1 MYQSG
6 LSNIYDID
14 VTSNEY
20 ISKQSLNRNIKKLWE
35 NDVALYNM
43 YNNLMNGAV
52 IVDYSSEKV
61 YDYFQLVWYRCK
73 FDNKLYLLRSIVDKN
88 TQNPDIL
95 YDKDSK
101 KLITDTESSNWKNE
115 NEYKTVL
122 DYGIDKKFQTIARE
136 YMLKHQNT
144 INHKY
149 GELSSYNDL
158 DKHLLKRDFSNIQ
171 HTRNENLYPYRT
183 VDFLSNDKSLSNVI
197 LNGYYREYE
206 NKLIEY
212 DIIFRVGYNGKE
224 IYGGEE
230 FDNIQCNNLILF
242 NRSKSSSPTEYN
254 ENQKYFLNTGDYSI
268 FNYKNESKDNFSVL
282 TKSIEHNRNDYVN
295 IYYATIQFP
304 ILFKNLNYMI
314 YNCNVI
320 AQQNSYMDFTPPN
333 PKKVELSY
341 IESCKNNMIFCNKTR
356 KSVTALL
363 ITTPFKDNEP
373 GYASTHGGLQANS
386 FHCKIIGWKE

>member
-73 FDNKLYLLRSIVDKN
+73 FDNKLYLLRSTVDKN

-136 YMLKHQNT
+136 YMLEHQNI
-144 INHKY
+144 INHK
-149 GELSSYNDL
+149 
-158 DKHLLKRDFSNIQ
+158 
-171 HTRNENLYPYRT
+171 
-183 VDFLSNDKSLSNVI
+183 
-197 LNGYYREYE
+197 
-206 NKLIEY
+206 
-212 DIIFRVGYNGKE
+212 
-224 IYGGEE
+224 
-230 FDNIQCNNLILF
+230 
-242 NRSKSSSPTEYN
+242 
-254 ENQKYFLNTGDYSI
+254 
-268 FNYKNESKDNFSVL
+268 
-282 TKSIEHNRNDYVN
+282 
-295 IYYATIQFP
+295 
-304 ILFKNLNYMI
+304 
-314 YNCNVI
+314 
-320 AQQNSYMDFTPPN
+320 
-333 PKKVELSY
+333 
-341 IESCKNNMIFCNKTR
+341 
-356 KSVTALL
+356 
-363 ITTPFKDNEP
+363 
-373 GYASTHGGLQANS
+373 
-386 FHCKIIGWKE
+386 

>member
-43 YNNLMNGAV
+43 YNNLMNGVV

-73 FDNKLYLLRSIVDKN
+73 FDNKLYLLRSTVDKN

-136 YMLKHQNT
+136 YMLEHQNI
-144 INHKY
+144 INHK
-149 GELSSYNDL
+149 
-158 DKHLLKRDFSNIQ
+158 
-171 HTRNENLYPYRT
+171 
-183 VDFLSNDKSLSNVI
+183 
-197 LNGYYREYE
+197 
-206 NKLIEY
+206 
-212 DIIFRVGYNGKE
+212 
-224 IYGGEE
+224 
-230 FDNIQCNNLILF
+230 
-242 NRSKSSSPTEYN
+242 
-254 ENQKYFLNTGDYSI
+254 
-268 FNYKNESKDNFSVL
+268 
-282 TKSIEHNRNDYVN
+282 
-295 IYYATIQFP
+295 
-304 ILFKNLNYMI
+304 
-314 YNCNVI
+314 
-320 AQQNSYMDFTPPN
+320 
-333 PKKVELSY
+333 
-341 IESCKNNMIFCNKTR
+341 
-356 KSVTALL
+356 
-363 ITTPFKDNEP
+363 
-373 GYASTHGGLQANS
+373 
-386 FHCKIIGWKE
+386 